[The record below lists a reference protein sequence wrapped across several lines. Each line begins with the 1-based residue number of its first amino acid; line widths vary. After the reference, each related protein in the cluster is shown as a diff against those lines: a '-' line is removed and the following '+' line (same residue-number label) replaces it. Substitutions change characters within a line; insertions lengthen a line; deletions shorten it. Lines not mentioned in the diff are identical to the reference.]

1 MINKQDVISDLRK
14 ELMMKNLIN
23 FRKDYKTWQV
33 CFTHPHIK
41 GKRFKKNTPYTFH
54 EKSLAINLAE
64 GIYADFKLKHTHSN
78 LFSDHT
84 LGEAIDDYMNSK
96 KLGKTD
102 IGILNAIKG
111 ELGNKDVKHIN
122 RQDYKALIKL
132 YRSKNNVDSTIDR
145 KFDILKAV
153 LKEAIENEWIE
164 RFPKITKLD
173 KKNKDEKG
181 HRLSEEEKIKI
192 LDAMIEI
199 GHQHLIDPFL
209 FALATGL
216 RRSNI
221 QNLKKSHIV
230 HTTRGKEIRFIAN
243 EMKWKTKHSIAL
255 TKDMEC
261 IINRNISEDSD
272 YIFRG
277 YNNRKSLGDFKK
289 AWNSVRALAGI
300 FNPHTG
306 KYVRWHDLR
315 HTTASDYAEKG
326 MNPYSLMK
334 LMHWQSLAMA
344 ERYVHNNTDKQRADL
359 EEYATKFVPDLSLL
373 NKTRHTEQRL

>member
-1 MINKQDVISDLRK
+1 
-14 ELMMKNLIN
+14 
-23 FRKDYKTWQV
+23 
-33 CFTHPHIK
+33 
-41 GKRFKKNTPYTFH
+41 
-54 EKSLAINLAE
+54 
-64 GIYADFKLKHTHSN
+64 
-78 LFSDHT
+78 
-84 LGEAIDDYMNSK
+84 
-96 KLGKTD
+96 
-102 IGILNAIKG
+102 
-111 ELGNKDVKHIN
+111 
-122 RQDYKALIKL
+122 
-132 YRSKNNVDSTIDR
+132 
-145 KFDILKAV
+145 
-153 LKEAIENEWIE
+153 
-164 RFPKITKLD
+164 
-173 KKNKDEKG
+173 
-181 HRLSEEEKIKI
+181 
-192 LDAMIEI
+192 EI

-373 NKTRHTEQRL
+373 NKTR

>member
-1 MINKQDVISDLRK
+1 
-14 ELMMKNLIN
+14 MKNLIN

-54 EKSLAINLAE
+54 EKSLARNLAE

-181 HRLSEEEKIKI
+181 HRLSEEEKNKI

-230 HTTRGKEIRFIAN
+230 HTTKGKEI
-243 EMKWKTKHSIAL
+243 S
-255 TKDMEC
+255 
-261 IINRNISEDSD
+261 
-272 YIFRG
+272 
-277 YNNRKSLGDFKK
+277 
-289 AWNSVRALAGI
+289 
-300 FNPHTG
+300 
-306 KYVRWHDLR
+306 
-315 HTTASDYAEKG
+315 
-326 MNPYSLMK
+326 
-334 LMHWQSLAMA
+334 
-344 ERYVHNNTDKQRADL
+344 
-359 EEYATKFVPDLSLL
+359 
-373 NKTRHTEQRL
+373 